1 MTKFNPLWW
10 AKPPLILN
18 YGVAVLSVVVALILA
33 WWIES
38 VWQSVPPVSL
48 FLCAVMFS
56 AWFGGIRPALLAIAF
71 SALAFDY
78 YFTLA
83 SNLFVGFDQGI
94 TAPCLFCAIS
104 PFYCVAERRAKE
116 RGRLA
121 QTCAR

>member
-10 AKPPLILN
+10 AKPPVISN
-18 YGVAVLSVVVALILA
+18 YGVAVLSVVAALIFA
-33 WWIES
+33 WWIDS

-48 FLCAVMFS
+48 FLVWWNQAGFARDCILRSGV
-56 AWFGGIRPALLAIAF
+56 RLLLF
-71 SALAFDY
+71 
-78 YFTLA
+78 A

-94 TAPCLFCAIS
+94 TAPCLFWAIS
-104 PFYCVAERRAKE
+104 PFYCVVERRATE